1 MVKPTLALIPA
12 AQGDKLYSV
21 LPSSGVGDFDFT
33 RIGSATRIN
42 SKGLIETVSSGVSR
56 LNYPMI
62 DGVVKGC
69 PHHILE
75 PQRTNLIP
83 FSEDFSNAVWEKN
96 QSSIVANAIISP
108 DGSLNASKLIE
119 DSSSNFHRIIEN
131 VNTTI
136 GTFSHSVFAKAGE
149 RKYFVLRNNINGSNV
164 NACFDLENGVVV
176 YNGFNEAKI
185 ENYGNGWYRCSIVEV
200 DTSGGSTSF
209 SLLTS
214 NNEVTNNN
222 IPSYQGDGVSGL
234 YIYGAQVEQG
244 SYATSYI
251 PNYGTAAG
259 VTRSAE
265 TANGSGD
272 AATFNDSEGV
282 LMAEINALD
291 ESGGNREITL
301 SDGTTSNR
309 IIIQYRD
316 SSNIR
321 IILAKST
328 GDEFDTSVIP
338 FNTVEINKIAV
349 KYKTND
355 FAFWVNGIEIYS
367 DNTGNTFST
376 NTLSAINFDG
386 GAGGN
391 DFYGNVKQ
399 LQYYDTA
406 LTDAELQA
414 LTTI

>member
-176 YNGFNEAKI
+176 YNGFDEAKI